1 MNRNLSGWLPG
12 IVLALAIAAVL
23 SLAACGGG
31 GGGEEQSPTPADATA
46 GVEEQSPTPADAM
59 AGVEPE
65 ELDAMML
72 QADDL
77 PQGFSYDVSSEVP
90 ALPGVGEPEQRV
102 AGRRLRSLLE
112 KSLQQEGKTVCIVSD
127 LELYVSA
134 EDAAT
139 RLAGEQQAMEEKA
152 TAVPA
157 GEGVP
162 EKLDLPVIGDEA
174 DGFSLAAPQVSFCGW
189 ESVKAEVVSLTFR
202 KGRLLADVRT
212 YTLGQGASTDQ
223 AIQLATT
230 LLTRIEHSL
239 GEQ

>member
-1 MNRNLSGWLPG
+1 MNRRLTGWLPG
-12 IVLALAIAAVL
+12 IVLALAIALAL

-46 GVEEQSPTPADAM
+46 GVEEQSPTPVDET

-65 ELDAMML
+65 DLDAMML

-90 ALPGVGEPEQRV
+90 PPTGMAVPEQRV
-102 AGRRLRSLLE
+102 AARRVRSLLE
-112 KSLQQEGKTVCIVSD
+112 ESLQQEGKTVCIVSD

-134 EDAAT
+134 EDAAAT
-139 RLAGEQQAMEEKA
+139 LAGEQQAMEEKA
-152 TAVPA
+152 TAVPTE
-157 GEGVP
+157 EGAL
-162 EKLDLPVIGDEA
+162 EKLDLPGIGDEA
-174 DGFSLAAPQVSFCGW
+174 DGFLLAAPRVNFCGW
-189 ESVKAEVVSLTFR
+189 ESVQAEVVSLTFR

-212 YTLGQGASTDQ
+212 YTLGQGASTEQ
-223 AIQLATT
+223 AIQLATM

-239 GEQ
+239 GAY

>member
-1 MNRNLSGWLPG
+1 VNRKPTGWLPG
-12 IVLALAIAAVL
+12 ILLALAIAAVL

-46 GVEEQSPTPADAM
+46 GVE
-59 AGVEPE
+59 PE

-77 PQGFSYDVSSEVP
+77 PQGFSYDVNSEVP
-90 ALPGVGEPEQRV
+90 ALPGVAEPEQRV

-112 KSLQQEGKTVCIVSD
+112 ESLQQEGKTVCIVSD

-134 EDAAT
+134 EDAAAT
-139 RLAGEQQAMEEKA
+139 LAGEQKAMEEKA
-152 TAVPA
+152 TAVPTE
-157 GEGVP
+157 EGAL
-162 EKLDLPVIGDEA
+162 ETLDLPAIGDEA
-174 DGFSLAAPQVSFCGW
+174 DGFFLSAPRVSFCGW
-189 ESVKAEVVSLTFR
+189 ESVQAEVVSLTFR

-223 AIQLATT
+223 AIELARK
-230 LLTRIEHSL
+230 LLARIEAGL
-239 GEQ
+239 GEG